1 VNHVAI
7 VPFNPSLSL
16 SAMLR
21 TLTRLAPV
29 LARPAAASSSLARSV
44 VPSLT
49 LRRSMAVHAVKD
61 DAELRSLLEKSGE
74 KLVIV
79 DWTAAWCG
87 PCKQIA
93 PVYESL
99 SNENKNVV
107 FIKAD
112 IDTLQ
117 DASVEAGVQSVPTFH
132 FIKNNELVAEFS
144 GADQNK
150 LKTLIKQHA

>member
-1 VNHVAI
+1 M
-7 VPFNPSLSL
+7 S
-16 SAMLR
+16 
-21 TLTRLAPV
+21 
-29 LARPAAASSSLARSV
+29 
-44 VPSLT
+44 
-49 LRRSMAVHAVKD
+49 RRGMAVHAVKD
-61 DAELRSLLEKSGE
+61 DNDLRKLLETNSD

-79 DWTAAWCG
+79 DWTAGWCG

-99 SNENKNVV
+99 SKEHTNVV

-132 FIKNNELVAEFS
+132 FIKNNELVGEFS

-150 LKTLIKQHA
+150 LKSYIKQFA

>member
-1 VNHVAI
+1 
-7 VPFNPSLSL
+7 
-16 SAMLR
+16 MLR
-21 TLTRLAPV
+21 TVPRI
-29 LARPAAASSSLARSV
+29 AAAAFRPTFVGCLPRVSV
-44 VPSLT
+44 SAP
-49 LRRSMAVHAVKD
+49 LRRGMAVHSVKD
-61 DAELRSLLEKSGE
+61 DSELRSLLEKSGE

-79 DWTAAWCG
+79 DWSAAWCA

-93 PVYESL
+93 PVYEAL

-112 IDTLQ
+112 IDVLQ